1 MEPSVD
7 NYWSSFSKKVK
18 NPNYA
23 FLQQMVLTFLHAL
36 MIFRKGM
43 RSNNQ
48 QYIYAGKDKLSLLF
62 YGRNHPHYHL
72 LIAEEKR
79 IETLMP
85 REVLNLKYSFLVL
98 SRTGRE
104 GHYQSG
110 DAIIE
115 EINKEGKRDLVGVP
129 SETQWKR
136 AFRNLDMMNQV
147 RSSTFRDAG
156 IKDTKVSSYDTE
168 CDIKKEVQLIREV
181 IRGCKYLENAWESC
195 EKFDIT
201 KSVPLS
207 NNLVNFTAIT
217 KNNLTKCLPKILK
230 GEPYKINVVYST
242 LAEQEVAE
250 KIENCTISEIKQKI
264 LYVFQSF
271 SNEFMWQDF

>member
-1 MEPSVD
+1 M
-7 NYWSSFSKKVK
+7 
-18 NPNYA
+18 
-23 FLQQMVLTFLHAL
+23 
-36 MIFRKGM
+36 
-43 RSNNQ
+43 
-48 QYIYAGKDKLSLLF
+48 
-62 YGRNHPHYHL
+62 
-72 LIAEEKR
+72 
-79 IETLMP
+79 
-85 REVLNLKYSFLVL
+85 
-98 SRTGRE
+98 
-104 GHYQSG
+104 
-110 DAIIE
+110 
-115 EINKEGKRDLVGVP
+115 
-129 SETQWKR
+129 
-136 AFRNLDMMNQV
+136 
-147 RSSTFRDAG
+147 
-156 IKDTKVSSYDTE
+156 
-168 CDIKKEVQLIREV
+168 IREV

>member
-1 MEPSVD
+1 
-7 NYWSSFSKKVK
+7 
-18 NPNYA
+18 
-23 FLQQMVLTFLHAL
+23 MVLTFLHVL

-62 YGRNHPHYHL
+62 HGRNHPHYHL
-72 LIAEEKR
+72 LIAQEKR
-79 IETLMP
+79 IEALMP
-85 REVLNLKYSFLVL
+85 QEVLNLKYSSLVL
-98 SRTGRE
+98 SRTDRA

-110 DAIIE
+110 DAIID
-115 EINKEGKRDLVGVP
+115 EINKEGKRDLLGV
-129 SETQWKR
+129 SNETQWKR

-168 CDIKKEVQLIREV
+168 RGMKKEVQLIREV

-195 EKFDIT
+195 EQFDII

-207 NNLVNFTAIT
+207 NDLVNFAAIA

-230 GEPYKINVVYST
+230 GEPYKKKYCVQYT
-242 LAEQEVAE
+242 GGTERGRE
-250 KIENCTISEIKQKI
+250 
-264 LYVFQSF
+264 
-271 SNEFMWQDF
+271 D